1 MTNPKSNDPNPQP
14 ARRPQPGRA
23 AGVSLPAAA
32 QSARQAAAV
41 RARPTGWHPQH
52 WRRGAGLLSLL
63 AGVAAAHAQ
72 LAVPWHTMDGGGG
85 TSTGGVFRVS
95 GTIGQPDAGPSMSGG
110 GFSVA
115 GGFWSMVIAV
125 QMPGAPPLSVFR
137 TATNTVVVSW
147 PLAGAEGWVL
157 EATNALPN
165 LPVAWP
171 QIPPLYQ
178 TNGPNLQFI
187 EPAPVGKK
195 FYRLHKP

>member
-1 MTNPKSNDPNPQP
+1 MTNSKSNAPNPQP

-23 AGVSLPAAA
+23 AGASLPAAA

-41 RARPTGWHPQH
+41 RARPAGWHPQH
-52 WRRGAGLLSLL
+52 WRLLARLLSLL

-72 LAVPWHTMDGGGG
+72 LAVPWHTVDGGGG

-95 GTIGQPDAGPSMSGG
+95 GSIGQPDAGPSMSGG
-110 GFSVA
+110 IFSVV
-115 GGFWSMVIAV
+115 GGFWSMVAAV
-125 QMPGAPPLSVFR
+125 QTPEAPTLSVFR
-137 TATNTVVVSW
+137 TATNTVVVAW
-147 PLAGAEGWVL
+147 PLPAEGWVL
-157 EATNALPN
+157 EATNALPS

-171 QIPPLYQ
+171 QIPPPYQ